1 MSVLLFTKWSYC
13 PLLVR
18 RMTDVDLFI
27 YERVMMSPFSHRKAF
42 SEIIFGTEYE
52 NYHKEGDNKQE
63 VGGFFQ
69 FHILL

>member
-1 MSVLLFTKWSYC
+1 
-13 PLLVR
+13 
-18 RMTDVDLFI
+18 MTDVDLFI

-52 NYHKEGDNKQE
+52 NYHKEADNKQE

-69 FHILL
+69 FHILLF